1 MTLATSFKGLLRRPD
16 LIQSQGYIGG
26 RWLNAISG
34 TDMAHAKTP
43 RHECSWSSLGH
54 TYTVTDPSLDT
65 PLGHVAAMTAED
77 THVAIAAAEAAFQDW
92 KKTTPTHRGA
102 ILQKWDRLLRENE
115 ADLGM
120 IMAKESGKPIAEAIG
135 EVSYAADYLKFFGHE
150 ALRSE
155 GFMIPSHANGRR
167 MMALRQPVGVC
178 GMITPWN
185 FPIGMLARKVGPALA
200 AGCTAVVKPAAATP
214 LSALAFAKLGEEAGV
229 PAGVMNIV
237 PSPHE
242 SAAEIGRTLCE
253 TPQVRKLTFTG
264 STTVGKQLTKQCAAT
279 LKRVSMELGGLAPFI
294 VFDDADI
301 PAAVEGLVQG
311 KFRNTG
317 QTCVCPNRVY
327 VQAGSF
333 DAFAEQL
340 VARVA
345 QLKQGIAHERGFD
358 LGPLINPGAVDKLTG
373 VVAEAIAHGAKPLLG
388 ATPSVLGPAY
398 MTPTVLTDVTPAMRV
413 AQEECFGPIVALQ
426 KFHTEDEVVAAAN
439 ATEMGLA
446 AYCYTKD
453 LGRAWRM
460 SENLE
465 AGMVGINVGLIS
477 AVQAPFGG
485 IKQSGLGREGSI
497 VGMEDYTELKYV
509 CMGGLA

>member
-1 MTLATSFKGLLRRPD
+1 MTLTSAFKGLLRRPD

-34 TDMAHAKTP
+34 A
-43 RHECSWSSLGH
+43 
-54 TYTVTDPSLDT
+54 TYTVLDPSLDA
-65 PLGHVAAMTAED
+65 PLGDVAAMDAAD
-77 THVAIAAAEAAFQDW
+77 TKAAIDAADVAFHEW
-92 KKTTPTHRGA
+92 KKTTPTHRAA

-115 ADLGM
+115 LDLGM

-150 ALRSE
+150 ALRYE
-155 GFMIPSHANGRR
+155 GFMIPSHAAGRR
-167 MMALRQPVGVC
+167 MMAMRQPVGVC
-178 GMITPWN
+178 AMITPWN

-200 AGCTAVVKPAAATP
+200 AGCTAVVKPAESTP

-237 PSPHE
+237 PSPRE
-242 SAAEIGRTLCE
+242 AAAEIGRTLS
-253 TPQVRKLTFTG
+253 TATQVRKLTFTG
-264 STTVGKQLTKQCAAT
+264 STVVGKLLTEQCAST
-279 LKRVSMELGGLAPFI
+279 LKKVSMELGGLAPFI

-301 PAAVEGLVQG
+301 PQAVEGLVQA

-327 VQAGSF
+327 VQEGSF
-333 DAFAEQL
+333 DAFAAAL

-358 LGPLINPGAVDKLTG
+358 LGPLINAGAVTKLTA
-373 VVAEAIAHGAKPLLG
+373 VVEDAVAHGATALLG
-388 ATPSVLGPAY
+388 ATPSPLGPAY
-398 MTPTVLTDVTPAMRV
+398 MTPTVLTNVTPAMRV
-413 AQEECFGPIVALQ
+413 ANEECFGPIVALQ
-426 KFHTEDEVVAAAN
+426 KFSTEDEVVKVAN

-446 AYCYTKD
+446 AYCFTKD

-497 VGMEDYTELKYV
+497 IGMDDYTELKYV